1 MKKCNR
7 WTSGDVRRWKGD
19 KAEMEEV
26 SQRDEMEEDTKCN
39 RWTGGHGRRITRRN
53 STSDGVL
60 RLV

>member
-7 WTSGDVRRWKGD
+7 WTRDVRRWKGD

-26 SQRDEMEEDTKCN
+26 SHPDKMEEDTKCN

-60 RLV
+60 QLV